1 MPRGCAVDGILDT
14 AHTPAMLQR
23 VIDHQRQPK
32 QLLSLPFRL
41 VGVASVAYLC
51 LAGTYGED
59 ARIALYVGLF
69 MVAAIM
75 LIDAAWW
82 ATHRSA

>member
-1 MPRGCAVDGILDT
+1 MTHPRLD
-14 AHTPAMLQR
+14 
-23 VIDHQRQPK
+23 
-32 QLLSLPFRL
+32 
-41 VGVASVAYLC
+41 
-51 LAGTYGED
+51 GTYGAD